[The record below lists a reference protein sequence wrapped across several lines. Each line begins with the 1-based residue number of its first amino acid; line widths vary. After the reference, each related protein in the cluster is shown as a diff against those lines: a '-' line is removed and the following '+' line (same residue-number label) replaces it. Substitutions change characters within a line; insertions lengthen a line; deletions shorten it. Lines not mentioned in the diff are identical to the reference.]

1 MARWPFLFWY
11 FFILVL
17 NSNSKMIPVT
27 LLHCFGTFHV
37 NLVHIRLALQQWSLE
52 RSHAGGG
59 RSVSE
64 VVSLYVVGIRWPPIT
79 PTAQSVHSAPTQYA
93 HASQHICSAIEFQRK
108 NLHCRRSFCFQFFLE
123 VDNRSLPNFNHMQMM
138 ILAAPR
144 Y

>member
-1 MARWPFLFWY
+1 M
-11 FFILVL
+11 
-17 NSNSKMIPVT
+17 
-27 LLHCFGTFHV
+27 
-37 NLVHIRLALQQWSLE
+37 NLDHIRLALQQWSLE

-108 NLHCRRSFCFQFFLE
+108 KFTLAGTHNLPAMFSRKR
-123 VDNRSLPNFNHMQMM
+123 
-138 ILAAPR
+138 
-144 Y
+144 